1 MPKASKGKSNN
12 NMRILQL
19 INGMSTAGAEILLV
33 ETSKRYLERGHQ
45 VDVCLLSSY
54 EAPLLLELQ
63 AMEGL
68 SILSLGKKQNIYS
81 PACIL
86 KLAKCLK
93 GTDYDIIHVHL
104 FPSFYWA
111 ALAKYAYPGAKLI
124 YTEHNTNNRRMGN
137 ALYRWVD
144 NRIYPRYD
152 CHIAI
157 SDTVRERLDAHINTH
172 RNKVVTIYNGIDLE
186 AIRSAEPL
194 KKEELGLP
202 RNAKMLLQVSA
213 FRPQKNQ
220 ETLIRA
226 LAHLS
231 PEFHVVFA
239 GMGELIDNSKELAA
253 SLGLSDRVHFLGIRP
268 DVPRLLKTADIVVL
282 SSHYEGLS
290 LSSVEAL
297 ASGKPFIATDAPG
310 LSEVVVGAGVLF
322 PDNDHNALASE
333 IDKLDQDQQYYD
345 TVTARCLE
353 RAGKYDINTMVD
365 KYLDL
370 YQKVLTR

>member
-1 MPKASKGKSNN
+1 
-12 NMRILQL
+12 MRILQL

-54 EAPLLLELQ
+54 DAPLLRELR
-63 AMEGL
+63 ATEGIE
-68 SILSLGKKQNIYS
+68 ILSLGEKQNIYS
-81 PACIL
+81 PVCVL
-86 KLAKCLK
+86 KLARCLK
-93 GTDYDIIHVHL
+93 GTKYDIIHVHL

-111 ALAKYAYPGAKLI
+111 ALAKYAFRGSKLI

-157 SDTVRERLDAHINTH
+157 SDTVRERLDAHINTR
-172 RNKVVTIYNGIDLE
+172 RNKVVTIYNGIDLD

-194 KKEELGLP
+194 KKTEIGLP
-202 RNAKMLLQVSA
+202 ENAKMLLQVSA

-226 LAHLS
+226 LVHLD

-239 GMGELIDNSKELAA
+239 GMGELIDFNKELAA

-297 ASGKPFIATDAPG
+297 ASGKPFVATDAPG
-310 LSEVVVGAGVLF
+310 LSEVVGGAGILM
-322 PDNDHNALASE
+322 PDNDPDALAAE
-333 IDKLDQDQQYYD
+333 IRKLDEDPQHYDAVKKRCQQ
-345 TVTARCLE
+345 
-353 RAGKYDINTMVD
+353 RAEKYEINTMVD
-365 KYLDL
+365 RYLDL
-370 YQKVLTR
+370 YRQVLGN